1 MNLPALRLLPAKE
14 ESVKRAHPWIFSGAL
29 APHDLAAG
37 TWAELHDHNG
47 QYLGTGFTE
56 PGSIAFKWVG
66 KERLSPEDFLR
77 TRLQEAH
84 LLRRSMGM
92 LNRADLEIY
101 RLFFAEGDGL
111 PGLVIDIYGGHAVV
125 QLHSKALLPYTAVL
139 TEILVELGYSSV
151 YLKSRESL
159 HDQNLVDAYLHGER
173 QATVFLENGIPFQVD
188 WEGGQKTGF
197 FIDQRNN
204 RQKVRELAEGK
215 KVLNA
220 FSYTG
225 GFSSYALMGGA
236 TEVVSLDS
244 SKKAIQ
250 LAESNAE
257 LLNFSGIHT
266 GVSQDAF
273 DYLKEMP
280 DHFDLVILD
289 PPAFAKN
296 QRARHK
302 AVQAYKRINA
312 MAMKRMR
319 SGTWLLTFS
328 CSQHISRELFVST
341 VRAAAIE
348 SRKQLRLIEHLQQP
362 ADHPSSLL
370 HPEGEYL
377 KGLLLQI
384 R

>member
-1 MNLPALRLLPAKE
+1 MSLPALRLLPAKE
-14 ESVKRAHPWIFSGAL
+14 ESVKRGHPWIFSGAL
-29 APHDLAAG
+29 APHDLPAG

-47 QYLGTGFTE
+47 HYLGTGFTE

-66 KERLSPEDFLR
+66 KERWSPEEFLR
-77 TRLQEAH
+77 KRLHEAH
-84 LLRRSMGM
+84 ALRHSLGILHRP
-92 LNRADLEIY
+92 DLAIY

-111 PGLVIDIYGGHAVV
+111 PGLVIDVYGGHAVV
-125 QLHSKALLPYTAVL
+125 QLHSKALLPFTDLLA
-139 TEILVELGYSSV
+139 EILLELGYAAV

-159 HDQNLVDAYLHGER
+159 HDQNLEDGYLFGSR
-173 QATVFLENGIPFQVD
+173 QTDVFLENGIPFRVD

-197 FIDQRNN
+197 FIDQRNS
-204 RQKVRELAEGK
+204 RQRVRQLAHGL

-236 TEVVSLDS
+236 KEVVSLDS

-250 LAESNAE
+250 LAESNAQ
-257 LLNFSGIHT
+257 LLHTSGLHT
-266 GVSQDAF
+266 GVAQDAF

-280 DHFDLVILD
+280 DDFDLVILD

-319 SGTWLLTFS
+319 AGSWLLTFS
-328 CSQHISRELFVST
+328 CSQHISRELFAST

-348 SRKQLRLIEHLQQP
+348 SRKQVRLIEHLQQP
-362 ADHPSSLL
+362 EDHPSSLL